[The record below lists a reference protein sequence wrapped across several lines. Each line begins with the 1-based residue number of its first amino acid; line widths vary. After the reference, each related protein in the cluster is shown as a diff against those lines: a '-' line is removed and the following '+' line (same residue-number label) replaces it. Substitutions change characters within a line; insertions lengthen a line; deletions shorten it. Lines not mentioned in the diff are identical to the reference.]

1 MLPKTL
7 LKQIA
12 QLGQKKFRDQSHCF
26 VVEGQKSVRDFYD
39 QRWEWEGLYATTPQE
54 DLPFT
59 QISLAEMGRITQFK
73 TPSPVLG
80 VFKKQKELL
89 LPENE
94 SVLVL
99 DQIRDPGNLGTII
112 RQASWFGFQHVLC
125 SKDSVDCYN
134 PKVVQASM
142 GGLARVACHYGD
154 LISFLSQTQ
163 LAVYGA
169 GLEGKSIY
177 KHSFKT
183 PAAIVFGSESH
194 GFSPAVAATIQEWI
208 TIPSVHAKSVE
219 SLNIASASAIVLSA
233 FAQS

>member
-39 QRWEWEGLYATTPQE
+39 QGWEWEGLYSTSPQKE
-54 DLPFT
+54 LPST
-59 QISLAEMGRITQFK
+59 QISPAEMGRITQFK

-80 VFKKQKELL
+80 VFKKRDEPL
-89 LPENE
+89 LPKRE
-94 SVLVL
+94 SILVL

-112 RQASWFGFQHVLC
+112 RQANWFGFQHVLC

-142 GGLARVACHYGD
+142 GGLARVTCHYRD

-163 LAVYGA
+163 LTVYGA

-177 KHSFKT
+177 KHAFKT

-194 GFSPAVAATIQEWI
+194 GFSPAVKATIQEWI
-208 TIPSVHAKSVE
+208 TIPSVQTQRVE
-219 SLNIASASAIVLSA
+219 SLNIASASAIVLST
-233 FAQS
+233 FTQP